1 LRIALFKGPNRV
13 RVLASLTSP
22 EDGNRSSFRNVVFSC
37 IYISRQWTKVQKASG
52 SEEPLSLGGWVKCRH
67 LLHVADAYTTQH
79 LVYQWQSGSS
89 VDFVKGMALSQFDL
103 ISFPQRNL
111 TFKRRDGKIQG
122 LRVSVRR
129 PAASRTLA

>member
-1 LRIALFKGPNRV
+1 LLR
-13 RVLASLTSP
+13 
-22 EDGNRSSFRNVVFSC
+22 
-37 IYISRQWTKVQKASG
+37 
-52 SEEPLSLGGWVKCRH
+52 
-67 LLHVADAYTTQH
+67 VADAYTTQH

-122 LRVSVRR
+122 LRVGPSGDQQ
-129 PAASRTLA
+129 